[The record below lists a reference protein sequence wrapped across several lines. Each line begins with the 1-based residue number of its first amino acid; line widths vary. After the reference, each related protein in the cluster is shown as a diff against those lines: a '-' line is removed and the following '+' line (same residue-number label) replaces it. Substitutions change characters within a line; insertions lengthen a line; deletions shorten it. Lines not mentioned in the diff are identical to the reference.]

1 MSKDAEVL
9 ARATT
14 HWRDR
19 LVAPMKEVAVPE
31 WGAVIYFQPSTLAQR
46 NRIYRYLNDGS
57 LEGLAE
63 MVVIRALDDEGNR
76 MFNNADKKALMSKVD
91 PDVLIRVVDAMNEEP
106 ETTMEDARKN
116 SDTATKKSS

>member
-1 MSKDAEVL
+1 MSKGAEVL

-76 MFNNADKKALMSKVD
+76 MFNNADKKAFMSKVD